1 MSSMSHRVQTF
12 AQSGASKMNRENK
25 QPMYEQFR
33 SKIWTLNGFSLEKH
47 PLGTTL
53 CEWNVGAK
61 TWLKWPENSSHFRQA
76 GLR

>member
-1 MSSMSHRVQTF
+1 MNKPF
-12 AQSGASKMNRENK
+12 A
-25 QPMYEQFR
+25 

-53 CEWNVGAK
+53 YRWNVGAK
-61 TWLKWPENSSHFRQA
+61 TWLKWPANSSHFLQD